1 MDVEGGVAGKV
12 LICACVC
19 GSDNDF
25 GAEGVQALV
34 PALMKMNQL
43 LQLHLSGK

>member
-1 MDVEGGVAGKV
+1 M

-19 GSDNDF
+19 GSGNEF

-34 PALMKMNQL
+34 PALMEMKQL
-43 LQLHLSGK
+43 QQLNLASK